1 MRRCHVRLM
10 MVLGILLAG
19 AGGLGCRQEPV
30 SSSAV
35 ARPSAEESF
44 DEISRVVT
52 KALDTRSG
60 GIPSGFVSSD
70 EGGRSQFVVNN
81 EVTSKLTPPAKE
93 GDIYR
98 GTITVTSR
106 SYYSLLRSEG
116 TVSDDKSARK
126 SENDFSLMDDDDSEG
141 DGLSASDDGLIS
153 AAPSHDDKSATKSAE
168 SVYRRPDEDVRN
180 FELAYENGRWVLN
193 TEPDAKTEMAVKKAF
208 DYALGMQR

>member
-1 MRRCHVRLM
+1 M
-10 MVLGILLAG
+10 MVLGISLAG
-19 AGGLGCRQEPV
+19 AGGLGCRQEPA

-35 ARPSAEESF
+35 ARPTAEESF

-52 KALDTRSG
+52 NALDTRSG

-81 EVTSKLTPPAKE
+81 EVTSKLIPPAKE

-116 TVSDDKSARK
+116 SADDKTAKK
-126 SENDFSLMDDDDSEG
+126 SENDFSLMDDDDSQG

-153 AAPSHDDKSATKSAE
+153 AAPSHEDKSQTSAE
-168 SVYRRPDEDVRN
+168 SVYRRPDEDIRN
-180 FELAYENGRWVLN
+180 FELAYENGRWVLK

-208 DYALGMQR
+208 DYALGKQH